1 MNEPK
6 HPLNTLRE
14 ALDLVIE
21 AHNQDSA
28 DFNRLVADNE
38 ALEAELARLR
48 AELVEKEILLL
59 HVHNDRKALL
69 EKHNESVK
77 IANAE
82 IVRLTEISDRV
93 ARGYDELAS
102 RHRKLETEHASAT
115 VELKQL
121 RELDPKSMKKRLDA
135 SKARN
140 EELKAENARLT
151 DNNGRLS
158 RRNEELRRKMNALNT
173 PVWALGSEKIVPYHD
188 QIVIASET
196 GQRMALVSPMWWEHE
211 RGMRLLCAY
220 DPERDLILL
229 CDPRD
234 ENSNMFT
241 PSKAAEAQ
249 MLKLMRDFKEK
260 NLKPAEKKKKAA

>member
-1 MNEPK
+1 MQQHPIQALQEAVNLAIHAYNEE
-6 HPLNTLRE
+6 T
-14 ALDLVIE
+14 
-21 AHNQDSA
+21 Q
-28 DFNRLVADNE
+28 DFNALVKDND
-38 ALEAELARLR
+38 ALEAEVARLK
-48 AELVEKEILLL
+48 AELAKKEDLLL

-69 EKHNESVK
+69 EKHNESVTL
-77 IANAE
+77 ANAE
-82 IVRLTEISDRV
+82 IIRLSEV
-93 ARGYDELAS
+93 ANASTRRYDELAS
-102 RHRKLETEHASAT
+102 RHRKLETESASAA

-121 RELDPKSMKKRLDA
+121 REMDPKSMKKRLDA
-135 SKARN
+135 AKARN

-151 DNNGRLS
+151 DNNGRLN
-158 RRNEELRRKMNALNT
+158 RRNEELRRKMEALNT
-173 PVWALGSEKIVPYHD
+173 PVWALGSEKIFPYHD
-188 QIVIASET
+188 EIVIASET
-196 GQRMALVSPMWWEHE
+196 GNRLALVCPMWWGHE

-249 MLKLMRDFKEK
+249 MLKLMREFKEK